1 MGYFISMHKFLKQHA
16 LAVSMLIIHAC
27 SIAVIVNFL
36 SVAPDAA
43 DHWVWS
49 RILFN
54 GYLEHPPMVAWILH
68 YFDLLFAD
76 PVTSVKVLPI
86 LMCASTYFILY
97 LAVVQLFSIRVAL
110 IFLVIL
116 LSSPYFFVFSLLYH
130 ITTPMMLF
138 FAISI
143 WLIAKMVSTE
153 LATSNAKQY
162 NYLLYIGLFLG
173 LAFLSKILIVFVY
186 MALGLFFISNRKQ
199 HHYFAHWQTYAA
211 PLVSLVV
218 MIPYILWNIET
229 EWMSFIY
236 QFNRGISSSFN
247 LDGPAW
253 YLLGQFSFGIL
264 MVPVML
270 YLACKRSF
278 WINCTGANSL
288 AIFWLVL
295 FIVPFVL
302 FLYSSASGGHLDVQ
316 WLNMGYIGLFI
327 MSADFLSRS
336 MTKQRLYKLLA
347 GALIINLVFVGL
359 LISHALFRSFGG
371 LIEAQDDGSQHLIAW
386 EETASEISSL
396 FKTNNLEVPAVIVTR
411 KYNQGGALSLYME
424 NHPWPYS
431 INKAQRNQWLAQ
443 ETLSTTA
450 NIAFICKPQR
460 CYLDIDDARELMG
473 KQLRLLGV
481 VATKNPRSQEI
492 IRTYNVYVPSL

>member
-1 MGYFISMHKFLKQHA
+1 MGYFISKHKFLKQHA

-116 LSSPYFFVFSLLYH
+116 LSSPYFFTFSLLYH

-143 WLIAKMVSTE
+143 WLIAKMVSTDP
-153 LATSNAKQY
+153 ATSHAKQY

-218 MIPYILWNIET
+218 IIPYILWNIET

-288 AIFWLVL
+288 AIFWLAL

-316 WLNMGYIGLFI
+316 WLNMGYVGLFI

-347 GALIINLVFVGL
+347 GALIINLVFIGL
-359 LISHALFRSFGG
+359 LVSHTLFRSFSG
-371 LIEAQDDGSQHLIAW
+371 LLEAQKDGSQHVIAW
-386 EETASEISSL
+386 EETARGVSSL
-396 FKTNNLEVPAVIVTR
+396 FKTNNLEVPEIIVIR
-411 KYNQGGALSLYME
+411 RYNQGGALSLYME
-424 NHPWPYS
+424 NHPLPFS
-431 INKAQRNQWLAQ
+431 TDKPQRNQWIEPGALQATDRIALIC
-443 ETLSTTA
+443 TLKLCPVEIIFAEQLT
-450 NIAFICKPQR
+450 
-460 CYLDIDDARELMG
+460 G
-473 KQLRLLGV
+473 KQMHFLGKV
-481 VATKNPRSQEI
+481 TTKNPHSQEI
-492 IRTYNVYVPSL
+492 IRTYNVYVPSQ